1 MALSHAHG
9 SSLGYAALDLE
20 TTGLDARTDRIV
32 EIGVVLLD
40 EQGSP
45 EREWESLVNPL
56 RPMGATEIHGVRG
69 AEVAQAPSFSELL
82 PQVERLLRG
91 RILVAHNVRFDLAFL
106 NEAFRRAGSPLHI
119 PRNATVCTMDL
130 SRIYLPEGRHS
141 LMAVAQRAGIAIE
154 EHHRAITDARMC
166 GRLLAEYLRREARGQ
181 RYATRARSRDGREI
195 TAAAWDDAR
204 RHAAEIIWPT
214 PLFDVEF
221 RSVRCKRRAPRGHA
235 EPAAA
240 SFTPGSHAAPAN
252 GSGGAA

>member
-56 RPMGATEIHGVRG
+56 RPMGATEIHGVHG

-91 RILVAHNVRFDLAFL
+91 RILAAHNVRFDLAFL
-106 NEAFRRAGSPLHI
+106 NEAFRRAGSPLRI
-119 PRNATVCTMDL
+119 PRNAAVCTMDL

-181 RYATRARSRDGREI
+181 RYATRAHSKDGREI
-195 TAAAWDDAR
+195 TAAAWNDAR

-235 EPAAA
+235 EPAAPG
-240 SFTPGSHAAPAN
+240 FTPGSHAAPAN

>member
-119 PRNATVCTMDL
+119 PRNAAVCTMDL
-130 SRIYLPEGRHS
+130 SRIYLPAGRHS

>member
-1 MALSHAHG
+1 MALSLAHG

-119 PRNATVCTMDL
+119 PRNAAVCTMDL